1 VINAEARSDRGCPD
15 SDSYQEIALLIRALA
30 RPGRMLYAVAMACF
44 GSHYL
49 TFMVTGSSAPPG
61 PPWYPE
67 QTWLSWAAGASLLGA
82 ALAMLFEGRVRWV
95 ALMLGTGLFLRV
107 AIVHIPPIAVSVP
120 TPEAWTSAAD
130 VMSLAGGAFCIATTL
145 ADIPD
150 IPPRLAQWIF
160 AVPLFVVGAQ
170 HFVYAHFIA
179 DFIPD
184 WIPGHLFWAYFLGM
198 AFFASALAIICRVS
212 AVPASALLGLIFL
225 LCVLILHLPR
235 VLAAQHNGNEWT
247 SMFVALG
254 MAGSSWAVTGSLGK
268 RN

>member
-1 VINAEARSDRGCPD
+1 
-15 SDSYQEIALLIRALA
+15 LLIRALA
-30 RPGRMLYAVAMACF
+30 TPGRMLYAVATACF
-44 GSHYL
+44 GVHYL
-49 TFMVTGSSAPPG
+49 AFIAMASSAPPG
-61 PPWYPE
+61 PPWYTE
-67 QTWLSWAAGASLLGA
+67 QNWMSWAAGASLLGA
-82 ALAMLFEGRVRWV
+82 GLALLFEGRIRWT

-107 AIVHIPPIAVSVP
+107 AIVYIPTIAVSVP
-120 TPEAWTSAAD
+120 TPETWTSAAEI
-130 VMSLAGGAFCIATTL
+130 MSLAGGAFCVAATL

-160 AVPLFVVGAQ
+160 AVPLFVIGAQ
-170 HFVYAHFIA
+170 HFMYAHFVA
-179 DFIPD
+179 GLIPN
-184 WIPGHLFWAYFLGM
+184 WIPGHLFWPYVVGI
-198 AFFASALAIICRVS
+198 AFFASALAIMFHLS

-225 LCVLILHLPR
+225 SWMLILHLPR